1 MIYCISK
8 KMEISA
14 CHNLTLTYESK
25 CSRKHGHNWEV
36 TVYCASKSKNTD
48 GMVIDFK
55 HVKDRIHGYLDHG
68 DLNELLPF
76 NPTAENI
83 AEWIVNEI
91 DCCYKAI
98 VKESYGNEAMAID
111 DLFPIDPKYLL

>member
-8 KMEISA
+8 TMEISA
-14 CHNLTLTYESK
+14 CHNLKLTYESK
-25 CSRKHGHNWEV
+25 CTRKHGHNWEV
-36 TVYCASKSKNTD
+36 TVYCATNKKNDD

-83 AEWIVNEI
+83 AELIVNEI
-91 DCCYKAI
+91 YCFYKAV
-98 VKESYGNEAMAID
+98 VKESYGNVAMAMD
-111 DLFPIDPKYLL
+111 DEFHIDPKYLM

>member
-8 KMEISA
+8 TMEISA

-25 CSRKHGHNWEV
+25 CRRKHGHNWEV
-36 TVYCASKSKNTD
+36 TVYCDTNRKNDD
-48 GMVIDFK
+48 GM
-55 HVKDRIHGYLDHG
+55 VKDRIHGYLDHG

-91 DCCYKAI
+91 DCCYKAV
-98 VKESYGNEAMAID
+98 VKESYGNVAMAIED
-111 DLFPIDPKYLL
+111 EFPIDPKFLM

>member
-1 MIYCISK
+1 
-8 KMEISA
+8 
-14 CHNLTLTYESK
+14 
-25 CSRKHGHNWEV
+25 
-36 TVYCASKSKNTD
+36 
-48 GMVIDFK
+48 MVIDFK

-91 DCCYKAI
+91 DWCYKAV
-98 VKESYGNEAMAID
+98 VKESYGNVAMAID
-111 DLFPIDPKYLL
+111 DEFPIDPKFLMWPNVTKQRYDMKKYRVNEIL